1 MVLLEARGLE
11 AQYGWTKVL
20 HGIDFAVEEGGITTI
35 LGANGAGKTTTLR
48 AVCGMVRTA
57 GEIRFAGQRINGR
70 ATEDLVRLGIGHAPE
85 GRGTFVN
92 LTVEENLRLGAYAR
106 GGGRSVAQDLE
117 RVYGYFP
124 MLAQRK
130 KQPGGTLSG
139 GEQQMLAVARALMLR
154 PRLLLLDEPSLG
166 LAPLVVREIFRIVRT
181 INRDERVSVLLVEQN
196 ASVALGLAQHA
207 YLMETGRAPISAT
220 DMEIF
225 FQQVVSGLAT
235 GGIYGSVAL
244 ALVMIYQATDVV
256 NYAQGEMA
264 MFSTYL
270 AWTLLNAGVPYWWA
284 FFGTLVISFV
294 GGVLIERVVIRP
306 VENKPILTIVIVCIG
321 LLVILN
327 SVAGWIYSYI
337 QKPFPSPFPPRPIML
352 GTVVFGAHDLGAI
365 GVTLVVLAFLYAFFR
380 FTTLGLAMRAAA
392 QNPVSSRLCG
402 IRVGWMLAIGWGLA
416 AMVGAVAGM
425 MVAPIVFL
433 DPNMM
438 AGILIYAFASATLG
452 GFTSPG
458 GAVVG
463 GLIVGVIENLVG
475 TYVHFI
481 GTELKLTVA
490 LAMIL
495 IVLVFKPSG
504 LFGRAA
510 VHRV

>member
-1 MVLLEARGLE
+1 MEVL
-11 AQYGWTKVL
+11 V
-20 HGIDFAVEEGGITTI
+20 
-35 LGANGAGKTTTLR
+35 
-48 AVCGMVRTA
+48 
-57 GEIRFAGQRINGR
+57 
-70 ATEDLVRLGIGHAPE
+70 
-85 GRGTFVN
+85 
-92 LTVEENLRLGAYAR
+92 
-106 GGGRSVAQDLE
+106 
-117 RVYGYFP
+117 
-124 MLAQRK
+124 
-130 KQPGGTLSG
+130 
-139 GEQQMLAVARALMLR
+139 
-154 PRLLLLDEPSLG
+154 
-166 LAPLVVREIFRIVRT
+166 
-181 INRDERVSVLLVEQN
+181 
-196 ASVALGLAQHA
+196 
-207 YLMETGRAPISAT
+207 
-220 DMEIF
+220 
-225 FQQVVSGLAT
+225 QQVISGLAT

-270 AWTLLNAGVPYWWA
+270 AWTMINAGMPYWVA
-284 FFGTLVISFV
+284 FFGTLVLSFI
-294 GGVLIERVVIRP
+294 GGVLIERIVIRP
-306 VENKPILTIVIVCIG
+306 VERAPILTIVIVCIG

-337 QKPFPSPFPPRPIML
+337 QKPFPSPFPSRPIRI
-352 GTVVFGAHDLGAI
+352 GNVVFGAHDVGAI
-365 GVTLVVLAFLYAFFR
+365 AVTLVVLACLYTFFR

-392 QNPVSSRLCG
+392 QNPASSRLCG

-416 AMVGAVAGM
+416 AAVGAVAGM

-458 GAVVG
+458 GAVIG
-463 GLIVGVIENLVG
+463 GLIVGVIENIVG

-490 LAMIL
+490 LALIL
-495 IVLVFKPSG
+495 VVLVFKPSG
-504 LFGRAA
+504 LFGRVA